1 MSVSRR
7 ASLGE
12 VRKFYAELMAAA
24 SRSADPRLERIFE
37 LVPREA
43 FLPPGPWQINVN
55 HRYLQ
60 TPSADPIYLY
70 QNSLVALDAAKGIN
84 NGEPFLH
91 AAWIGAVAPQA
102 GETICHIGAGTG
114 YYTALLSMLALP
126 GGTVH
131 AFEIE
136 EDLAGR
142 ARLHLEPFEIVSVTH
157 GDATQLPLPPSDLI
171 YVNAGVVAPPIS
183 WLQALRL
190 NGRMIFPWRPTEKV
204 GIAMLVTR
212 SKLGFQAQPLMPA
225 WFIPCVGASNVD
237 DCTKVPF
244 GHEAWSV
251 RSVRLVGDQL
261 PDETAVAVYR
271 HIWFSTDQL
280 TPSGT
285 AEGETA

>member
-1 MSVSRR
+1 MSASRR

-43 FLPPGPWQINVN
+43 FLPPGPWQIMIN

-91 AAWIGAVAPQA
+91 AAWIGAVAPRA

-142 ARLHLEPFEIVSVTH
+142 ARVHLEPLRSFPSPM
-157 GDATQLPLPPSDLI
+157 ATPPNS
-171 YVNAGVVAPPIS
+171 PCRHPIS
-183 WLQALRL
+183 S
-190 NGRMIFPWRPTEKV
+190 M
-204 GIAMLVTR
+204 
-212 SKLGFQAQPLMPA
+212 SMPA
-225 WFIPCVGASNVD
+225 LLRR
-237 DCTKVPF
+237 
-244 GHEAWSV
+244 
-251 RSVRLVGDQL
+251 RSPGFRLYV
-261 PDETAVAVYR
+261 
-271 HIWFSTDQL
+271 
-280 TPSGT
+280 
-285 AEGETA
+285 